1 MMILLAAAI
10 AVPVAIIAFIVF
22 ASCIIGGRYDD
33 DTDQLYDDCPW
44 PLIDGPLVPR
54 GNSVHQIHPKNCLLY
69 TSAIALALIQSAVVG
84 ETIFAGGTS
93 AIE

>member
-44 PLIDGPLVPR
+44 PLIDGPLMPR
-54 GNSVHQIHPKNCLLY
+54 GNSVHQIHPKNED
-69 TSAIALALIQSAVVG
+69 I
-84 ETIFAGGTS
+84 
-93 AIE
+93 